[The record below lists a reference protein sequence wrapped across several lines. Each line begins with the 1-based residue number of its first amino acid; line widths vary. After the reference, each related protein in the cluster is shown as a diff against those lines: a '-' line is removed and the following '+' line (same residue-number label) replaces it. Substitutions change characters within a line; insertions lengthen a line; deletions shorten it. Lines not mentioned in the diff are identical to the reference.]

1 MSKYLDF
8 YLKFEGMKCAS
19 LRKELQKNRVPACFP
34 VAALPVH
41 DCVWG
46 NTAMF
51 GGATPRSGKVDKA
64 ARMTHSARRRALVM
78 PQGANVVCFL
88 TSRSTSLDV
97 SK

>member
-1 MSKYLDF
+1 
-8 YLKFEGMKCAS
+8 MKCSS

-34 VAALPVH
+34 VGALSVH

-46 NTAMF
+46 NTAML
-51 GGATPRSGKVDKA
+51 GGATPRGGKMDKA
-64 ARMTHSARRRALVM
+64 AMMTHTARRRALVR
-78 PQGANVVCFL
+78 PQTSSVFFL